1 MYQFLDNY
9 HKRMEQVAIHHYLNE
24 ISSIRDELR
33 KMEFS
38 RQQILGLIIQLLC
51 FIMEKSL
58 LEQSCTMKDMETYV
72 EYLMKKQ
79 GFLESDMD
87 YGNLVNHLVKT
98 SLQNNGRPYYF
109 SYYNFKEEKEENL
122 HIRLIEDSIIQ
133 VDGADSFSYNLTAQG
148 FQFLFSTLE
157 VEEAL
162 QMSFEQL
169 KLKYA
174 IQKRNFGSARESVDN
189 LFTLNRKQ
197 IQKISEY
204 IVQIK
209 EDIGLFTTENYENTY
224 RTTFDTLSEQN
235 EKHEELYK
243 LITMTK
249 NQYMEQ
255 NMDEGTSD
263 MEDDLKN
270 MDYIRSRL
278 QQLLG
283 EQRKLFKEQQTLGD
297 VYNEA
302 IGNVLY
308 IGFENR
314 LNMEKDIV
322 EAFEENV
329 LSLDGM
335 ANILRPLMMPDLKRN
350 FNFARAY
357 SPQRIES
364 YEDVTTEDNIYLDE
378 TTDEEE
384 EKLYIER
391 IDYVQGTYDEMILR
405 ILDGILVSEDGGARL
420 SELFDTV
427 EDVELLRNVLVQ
439 LHGDHRISIAKML
452 KQSREHMHMPGEDF
466 DFGYSLGR
474 IGEKGME
481 IMKLGIVEIEAIE
494 GSSVMIVNHRDK
506 KYLKCSDILFRRKE
520 DGNG

>member
-33 KMEFS
+33 KTEFT

-58 LEQSCTMKDMETYV
+58 LEQSCTLKDMETYM
-72 EYLMKKQ
+72 EYLMKEQ
-79 GFLESDMD
+79 GFMEADID

-98 SLQNNGRPYYF
+98 SLQNNGKPYYF
-109 SYYNFKEEKEENL
+109 TYYNFKEGKEEKL
-122 HIRLIEDSIIQ
+122 HIRLIEDTIIQ
-133 VDGADSFSYNLTAQG
+133 VDGGDSFSYNLTAQG

-197 IQKISEY
+197 IQKIKEY

-209 EDIGLFTTENYENTY
+209 EDIGLFTSENYENTY
-224 RTTFDTLSEQN
+224 RTTFDTLSQQN

-243 LITMTK
+243 LITTTK

-255 NMDEGTSD
+255 NIDSKTSD

-283 EQRKLFKEQQTLGD
+283 EQRKLFNEQQNLGD

-314 LNMEKDIV
+314 IDMERDIV

-329 LSLDGM
+329 MSLDGM
-335 ANILRPLMMPDLKRN
+335 AKILRPLLMPDLKRN
-350 FNFARAY
+350 FNFTRAY

-378 TTDEEE
+378 TRDEEE
-384 EKLYIER
+384 EKLHLER
-391 IDYVQGTYDEMILR
+391 IDYVQGAYDEMISR
-405 ILDGILVSEDGGARL
+405 ILDGIMESEAGQATL
-420 SELFDTV
+420 SEVFDTV
-427 EDVELLRNVLVQ
+427 EDVELLRNLLVQ
-439 LHGDHRISIAKML
+439 LHGDHRISIKRML
-452 KQSREHMHMPGEDF
+452 KQSRDHMHMPGEDF
-466 DFGYSLGR
+466 DFGYTLGR
-474 IGEKGME
+474 IGQKGMD
-481 IMKLGIVEIEAIE
+481 IMKLGILEIEALE
-494 GSSVMIVNHRDK
+494 GASIMIVNQRDK
-506 KYLKCSDILFRRKE
+506 KYLKCRDILFRRKE
-520 DGNG
+520 EGNG

>member
-1 MYQFLDNY
+1 MYKFLDNY

-33 KMEFS
+33 KTEFS

-58 LEQSCTMKDMETYV
+58 LEQSCTIRDMETYV
-72 EYLMKKQ
+72 EYLMKEQ
-79 GFLESDMD
+79 GFLESDID

-109 SYYNFKEEKEENL
+109 SYYNFKDGKEENL

-133 VDGADSFSYNLTAQG
+133 VDGEDRFSYNLTAQG

-197 IQKISEY
+197 IQKIREY

-209 EDIGLFTTENYENTY
+209 EDIGLFTSENYESTY

-283 EQRKLFKEQQTLGD
+283 EQRKLFNEQQTLGD

-302 IGNVLY
+302 ISNVLY

-322 EAFEENV
+322 EAFEEGV
-329 LSLDGM
+329 MSLDGM
-335 ANILRPLMMPDLKRN
+335 AKILRPLLMPDLKRN

-364 YEDVTTEDNIYLDE
+364 YEDVTADDNIYLDE
-378 TTDEEE
+378 TRDEEE
-384 EKLYIER
+384 ERLYIER
-391 IDYVQGTYDEMILR
+391 IDYVQESYDELILK
-405 ILDGILVSEDGGARL
+405 ILDGVMVSEDGQASL

-439 LHGDHRISIAKML
+439 LHGDHRISLSRML

-466 DFGYSLGR
+466 DFGYTLGR
-474 IGEKGME
+474 IGEKGMD
-481 IMKLGIVEIEAIE
+481 IMKLGILEIEAIE
-494 GSSVMIVNHRDK
+494 GGRVMIVNHRDK
-506 KYLKCSDILFRRKE
+506 KYLRCSDILFRRKE
-520 DGNG
+520 EGNG